1 MDGNYYNG
9 GMCCE
14 EESIKSNISLGA
26 SAEWC

>member
-1 MDGNYYNG
+1 MDGNYYKW

-26 SAEWC
+26 SPEWC